1 MQVSTMPRK
10 SRKQALVVGLGLTGL
25 SSARHLVARGYR
37 VRVVD
42 SRRDPPM
49 LSELRETLPVVECST
64 GDWDARLFKQAGML
78 VVSPGVSLREPV
90 VAQAIAAGVS
100 AVGDVELFAHEV
112 TAPVAAV
119 TGVNGKS
126 TVTALLGAMCREDGL
141 DTRVGGNIGVPVL
154 SLLESPPPD
163 LYVLELSSF
172 QLETTHSL
180 NARVAT
186 VLNLSCD
193 HMDRYRSLAEYA
205 AAKARI
211 FSGDGIMVLNCD
223 DAAVM
228 TMARA
233 GRRIV
238 RFGSAQPVTADDFG
252 IVHKHGV
259 EWLGKGAEAW
269 IAASDVA
276 LQGRHNLANV
286 LAAMAMADA
295 LGISVN
301 AMRRAITAFRGLAH
315 RSQVIA
321 EHDGVLWIDDS
332 KATNVGATV
341 AALKGCT
348 RPVVLI
354 AGGESKG
361 ADFRMLKDVL
371 CEHARAVVLIG
382 RDADLIEASLERALP
397 VMHAIDMHD
406 AVARARQLA
415 SAGDAVLLSPGCASF
430 DMFKNYEHRGE
441 VFIAAVHEQLAK
453 GGGS

>member
-1 MQVSTMPRK
+1 
-10 SRKQALVVGLGLTGL
+10 
-25 SSARHLVARGYR
+25 
-37 VRVVD
+37 
-42 SRRDPPM
+42 
-49 LSELRETLPVVECST
+49 
-64 GDWDARLFKQAGML
+64 
-78 VVSPGVSLREPV
+78 
-90 VAQAIAAGVS
+90 
-100 AVGDVELFAHEV
+100 
-112 TAPVAAV
+112 
-119 TGVNGKS
+119 
-126 TVTALLGAMCREDGL
+126 
-141 DTRVGGNIGVPVL
+141 
-154 SLLESPPPD
+154 
-163 LYVLELSSF
+163 
-172 QLETTHSL
+172 
-180 NARVAT
+180 
-186 VLNLSCD
+186 
-193 HMDRYRSLAEYA
+193 
-205 AAKARI
+205 
-211 FSGDGIMVLNCD
+211 MVLNCD

-238 RFGSAQPVTADDFG
+238 RFGSAQPAAADDFG
-252 IVHKHGV
+252 MVHKHGV
-259 EWLGKGAEAW
+259 ESLGKGGEAW

-371 CEHARAVVLIG
+371 RARARAVVLIG
-382 RDADLIEASLERALP
+382 RDADLIEAALERALP

-406 AVARARQLA
+406 AVARTRQLA
-415 SAGDAVLLSPGCASF
+415 RAGDAVLLSPGCASF

-441 VFIAAVHEQLAK
+441 VFIAAVHEQLAH
-453 GGGS
+453 GGS